1 MNVFSD
7 PGLNRLLA
15 QEPRDV
21 SLGDIRA
28 DPRLQARDELLVPM
42 RFRPAYQRES
52 EKQIAMLCATLLASA
67 KVQLTPILLACI
79 DGLLYVIDGHHRVA
93 AYRKAKREAI
103 PAQVANMTWVE
114 AAVTSKAANCLN
126 HSTLAPYA
134 EERKEWA
141 WQYILHATRGG
152 VSKPKGLTVR
162 KVADAFKLTR
172 NQTHPLLQAADR
184 FDPTLYGPEACDS
197 LTGFPKWRYVQ
208 ARRSVWE
215 PQRPLEG
222 DALAAE
228 LSKRVWRQIEGRDAG
243 MQRRV
248 IADVMH
254 AIQREAPDEGDPE
267 PAEF

>member
-1 MNVFSD
+1 MAVFND
-7 PGLNRLLA
+7 PGLMRLLA
-15 QEPRDV
+15 QEPRAIP
-21 SLGDIRA
+21 LGDIRT
-28 DPRLQARDELLVPM
+28 DPRLQARDESLVPS

-52 EKQIAMLCATLLASA
+52 EKQVAMLCATLLASV

-79 DGLLYVIDGHHRVA
+79 DGLLYVIDGHHRIA

-103 PAQVANMTWVE
+103 PAQVAEMTWIE
-114 AAVTSKAANCLN
+114 AAITSKAANCLN

-141 WQYILHATRGG
+141 WQYIMHATRGG
-152 VSKPKGLTVR
+152 AIKPRGLTVR
-162 KVADAFKLTR
+162 KVGDAFKLTR

-184 FDPTLYGPEACDS
+184 FDPTLYGPEACDP

-208 ARRSVWE
+208 ARRSAWE

-228 LSKRVWRQIEGRDAG
+228 LIKRVWRQIEGQEPM

-248 IADVMH
+248 IADVLRD
-254 AIQREAPDEGDPE
+254 IQRGVPDEGDPE
-267 PAEF
+267 PDEF